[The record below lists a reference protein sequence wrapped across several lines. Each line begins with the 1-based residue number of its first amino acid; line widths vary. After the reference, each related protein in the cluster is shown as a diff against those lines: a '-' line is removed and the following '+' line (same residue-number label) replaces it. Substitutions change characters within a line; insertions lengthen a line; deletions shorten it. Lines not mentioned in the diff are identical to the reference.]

1 MLDIE
6 KLLNTL
12 KGQVPNDLWF
22 VYAGLVFQA
31 NDRMDYI
38 GKTWDYILKHT
49 PNQEEQVV
57 KARKLREALLKSSVL
72 VGFPKVTTCTLS
84 FIHRANFERASMLV
98 WLFVRPYRKRLRRYK
113 SC

>member
-1 MLDIE
+1 MSDVE
-6 KLLNTL
+6 TLLNTL
-12 KGQVPNDLWF
+12 KVQFPNDLWY

-38 GKTWDYILKHT
+38 GKIWDYVLNHT
-49 PNQEEQVV
+49 PNQEEQVI

-72 VGFPKVTTCTLS
+72 VGFPKVTICTLF
-84 FIHRANFERASMLV
+84 FIYCANFERASMLA
-98 WLFVRPYRKRLRRYK
+98 WLFVRPYRKSVRRYK